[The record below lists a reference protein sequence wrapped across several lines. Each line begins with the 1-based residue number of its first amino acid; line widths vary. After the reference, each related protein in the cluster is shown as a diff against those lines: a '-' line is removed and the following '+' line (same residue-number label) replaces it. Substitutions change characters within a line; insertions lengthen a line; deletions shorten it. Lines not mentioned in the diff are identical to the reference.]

1 MEIPISAL
9 PAVQKTTYKTL
20 SDYIT
25 VGKNQLT
32 SDQLIARFDNNYL
45 IQINQ
50 KAISMVTAFNGVTPT
65 LGNISRTFKPDVAKQ
80 ILCKW
85 LISLSDYYGKGSMTD
100 SQISELSSLIISE
113 YHHIKLSEFALFLK
127 FLKLGRY
134 QKFFGSPDPQSITIS
149 LNMYLKDRQME
160 IEKYER
166 ENQSKAIQERDPD
179 AISITEYCKIIGVPD
194 PDTLKKLFAMEYQMY
209 NQCEET
215 RIQIDRAKELLEKCK
230 NRNQKEGR
238 VPIQLTPNV
247 TVLAKD
253 ELVATAELREI
264 YIKNACEKLN
274 LKWQDGKG
282 H

>member
-1 MEIPISAL
+1 
-9 PAVQKTTYKTL
+9 
-20 SDYIT
+20 
-25 VGKNQLT
+25 
-32 SDQLIARFDNNYL
+32 
-45 IQINQ
+45 
-50 KAISMVTAFNGVTPT
+50 
-65 LGNISRTFKPDVAKQ
+65 
-80 ILCKW
+80 
-85 LISLSDYYGKGSMTD
+85 
-100 SQISELSSLIISE
+100 
-113 YHHIKLSEFALFLK
+113 
-127 FLKLGRY
+127 
-134 QKFFGSPDPQSITIS
+134 
-149 LNMYLKDRQME
+149 MYLKDRQME

-230 NRNQKEGR
+230 SRNEKEGR

-247 TVLAKD
+247 TVMAKA
-253 ELVATAELREI
+253 ELVATAQLREI